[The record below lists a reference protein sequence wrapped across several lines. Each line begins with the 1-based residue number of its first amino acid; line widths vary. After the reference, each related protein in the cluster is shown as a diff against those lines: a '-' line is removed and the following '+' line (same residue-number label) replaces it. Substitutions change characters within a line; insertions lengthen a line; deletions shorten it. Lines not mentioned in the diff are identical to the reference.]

1 MKRIIFL
8 DVDGVLNS
16 INKLIEV
23 YKLTGKSHSCY
34 DYPFDD
40 NCLEYLKYIVEETDA
55 YLVITSTWRKD
66 EEGIEILLNK
76 LREFDLDKRVIGYT
90 PILGTKR
97 FYEIKEYLDT
107 LNEEVNF
114 IILDDDSDML
124 EFSKNLIKTTTQ
136 VGLTKEQS
144 EQAILKLKRV
154 E

>member
-23 YKLTGKSHSCY
+23 YKLTGKPHSCY

-40 NCLEYLKYIVEETDA
+40 NCLEYLKYIVEETDS